1 MQAPNGWFSYD
12 LIVWNDLDERGY
24 VTKGFE
30 LEVPDLRH
38 ASEHALDGFYEAIR
52 HFLHSLEESTRAQL
66 RWSVDSDYREELLAY
81 KAVTEARCEPDS
93 WAAITRNERFNR
105 AWKAM
110 QSGQLRREKLVLF
123 LSRRI
128 TVNPPTGASRPLLE
142 EHYRRLLTQYN
153 EGFFQQG
160 QVLTSLLEPHG
171 CRLSPMSTE
180 DLYRY
185 YAIFFNPSYLRRE
198 NYDPIAQFRAEATLH
213 ENCWHQGVQGGK
225 NFGFFS
231 DGFYHNLILLKRRPQ
246 RTRRGI
252 FWALTSLPFL
262 DYSITVNL
270 YPQNIRREIAMAERS
285 LERVRGDYAAEGK
298 HALLTSK
305 AVKEERIKNLA
316 QGDVVPFLYDYVV
329 HVWAGSEEGLI
340 SKTRQIETAFGQM
353 EDAQCWTS
361 NLSSAATTKNIWF
374 QTWPG
379 WIWGHYTHHADSGL
393 DEWLADMLP
402 FSSTFTGHL
411 EGAEALYDGSNRN
424 LIGVRNFLSGTPQL
438 AVLLGMTRAG
448 KSAFLCDLISQT
460 DPYYDFTLIVEE
472 GLSYGIWT
480 EAQGGAPIVIQPDGD
495 LCLNYL
501 DTQGAPLT
509 NLQIT
514 TAAALVAKMAGH
526 PADEDKRNLRL
537 AQISQYLE
545 ALYTDRFE
553 EWVGEESGRLEL
565 VTRHAMAALAYKKS
579 HLPLATTFLEA
590 WMEMRHTASE
600 EERQELLELPSAGEV
615 SRFLKS
621 PDTERHVRNAAF
633 AFFKP
638 TEYPT
643 HDMLQQMMLL
653 APFPEHDRS
662 EINHLA
668 TLLAPWNEQRLVCGH
683 STLSMTGRIT
693 HFDLTYI
700 PESNRQLKE
709 LAGFLIANMGRQHII
724 TLPRGARKRV
734 IFEEVARTLD
744 IPGGEQLVSEFYAQL
759 SKFSTWIIS
768 IVQQYS
774 RFQKSGIRPVVFG
787 NAKQFFF
794 TRMNDRRDLEDVA
807 RDIDLSETTKEVV
820 ARYPLPEHLPEGN
833 KYAALTYYHL
843 DARQPRCGTIH
854 HRVSPEML
862 FCSSSTGEDFDN
874 RSRLLR
880 RYPNVVQGIL
890 AESSS
895 LKKPTPNP

>member
-1 MQAPNGWFSYD
+1 MKIPNGWFTEN
-12 LIVWNDLDERGY
+12 LIVWNDLDKRGF
-24 VTKGFE
+24 VSKGFV
-30 LEVPDLRH
+30 LDVPDLRH
-38 ASEHALDGFYEAIR
+38 ASEHALDRFYESLR
-52 HFLHSLEESTRAQL
+52 QFLHTLDESTRAQI

-81 KAVTEARCEPDS
+81 NKVTEDRCETDS
-93 WAAITRNERFNR
+93 WAALTRNERFNR
-105 AWKAM
+105 YWRAM
-110 QSGQLRREKLVLF
+110 QEGKLRREKLVLF
-123 LSRRI
+123 LSKPI
-128 TVNPPTGASRPLLE
+128 GVNPPAGASQELLQ
-142 EHYRRLLTQYN
+142 EHYKRILAQYG
-153 EGFFQQG
+153 EGFDQHG
-160 QVLTSLLEPHG
+160 RVITSLLEPHG
-171 CRLSPMSTE
+171 CRVTAMSTA
-180 DLYRY
+180 DLFRY
-185 YAIFFNPSYLRRE
+185 YSTFFNPSYLRRD
-198 NYDPIAQFRAEATLH
+198 NYDPIGQFREEETIH
-213 ENCWHQGVQGGK
+213 QNCWHQGVQAGK
-225 NFGFFS
+225 TFGFFS
-231 DGFYHNLILLKRRPQ
+231 DGYYHNLIILKRRPQ

-262 DYSITVNL
+262 DYAITVNL
-270 YPQNIRREIAMAERS
+270 YPQNVRKEISKAERS

-298 HALLTSK
+298 HSLLTSK
-305 AVKEERIKNLA
+305 AVKEERIRNLA

-329 HVWAGSEEGLI
+329 HVWDSTEDGLI

-379 WIWGHYTHHADSGL
+379 WLWGKYTHHADNGL
-393 DEWLADMLP
+393 DEWLADILP

-411 EGAEALYDGSNRN
+411 KDAEALYDGSNRN

-438 AVLLGMTRAG
+438 AVAAGMTRTG
-448 KSAFLCDLISQT
+448 KSGFMCDLLSQI

-480 EAQGGAPIVIQPDGD
+480 QAQGHTPIVIQPDGD

-526 PADEDKRNLRL
+526 PADEDRRNLRI
-537 AQISQYLE
+537 AQITQYIE
-545 ALYTDRFE
+545 QLYTDRFD
-553 EWVGEESGRLEL
+553 EWIGEDASRLDS
-565 VTRHAMAALAYKKS
+565 VTRHALATLAYKKDHMPIS
-579 HLPLATTFLEA
+579 ATFVEA
-590 WMEMRHTASE
+590 WAELRHVASA
-600 EERQELLELPSAGEV
+600 EEREKLIAAPTAEEV
-615 SRFLKS
+615 SRFIQS
-621 PDTERHVRNAAF
+621 PDTERYVRNSAF
-633 AFFKP
+633 AFFRA
-638 TEYPT
+638 EDYPT
-643 HDMLQQMMLL
+643 HDMLQQMMLV
-653 APFPEHDRS
+653 APFPEHDRD

-683 STLSMTGRIT
+683 STLSITGRIA

-709 LAGFLIANMGRQHII
+709 LAGFLIANYGRQHII
-724 TLPRGARKRV
+724 TLPRGKRKRV

-774 RFQKSGIRPVVFG
+774 RFQRSGIRPVVFG
-787 NAKQFFF
+787 NAKQFFLM
-794 TRMNDRRDLEDVA
+794 RMNDRRDIEDIA
-807 RDIDLSETTKEVV
+807 KDIDLSDTAKE
-820 ARYPLPEHLPEGN
+820 AILRYPLPEHLPDGN

-843 DARQPRCGTIH
+843 DVQEPLCGTIH
-854 HRVSPEML
+854 NRISPEML

-880 RYPNVVQGIL
+880 NHSNIVSGIL
-890 AESSS
+890 AESASS
-895 LKKPTPNP
+895 VSNP

>member
-1 MQAPNGWFSYD
+1 MQAPNGWFTND
-12 LIVWNDLDERGY
+12 LIVWNELDKRGF
-24 VTKGFE
+24 VSKAFT
-30 LEVPDLRH
+30 LDVPDLRH
-38 ASEHALDGFYEAIR
+38 ASEHALDAFYQSVR
-52 HFLHSLEESTRAQL
+52 HFLHTLDENTRAQI
-66 RWSVDSDYREELLAY
+66 RWSVDSNYRDELTAY
-81 KAVTEARCEPDS
+81 KAVTDEKCEPGS
-93 WAAITRNERFNR
+93 WAAIARNERYNR
-105 AWKAM
+105 YWRAM
-110 QSGQLRREKLVLF
+110 QDGRLRREKLVLF

-128 TVNPPTGASRPLLE
+128 TANAPAGVGGEMLN
-142 EHYRRLLTQYN
+142 EHYRRILAQYN
-153 EGFFQQG
+153 EGFEQQG
-160 QVLTSLLEPHG
+160 RVIASLLEPHG
-171 CRLSPMSTE
+171 CRVSSLSTE
-180 DLYRY
+180 YLFRY
-185 YAIFFNPSYLRRE
+185 YATFFNPSYLRRD
-198 NYDPIAQFRAEATLH
+198 NYDPIGQFREH
-213 ENCWHQGVQGGK
+213 ETIHQNCWHQGVQGGK
-225 NFGFFS
+225 AFGFFS
-231 DGFYHNLILLKRRPQ
+231 DGFYHNLIVLKRRPQ

-270 YPQNIRREIAMAERS
+270 YPQNVRREISRAERS

-298 HALLTSK
+298 QSLLTSK
-305 AVKEERIKNLA
+305 AVKEERIRHLA
-316 QGDVVPFLYDYVV
+316 QGDVVPISYDYVV
-329 HVWAGSEEGLI
+329 HVWADSEAELI
-340 SKTRQIETAFGQM
+340 SKTRQIETAFGAM

-361 NLSSAATTKNIWF
+361 NLSSAATTKNVWF

-379 WIWGHYTHHADSGL
+379 WVWGKYTHHADNGL

-411 EGAEALYDGSNRN
+411 DGAEALYDGSNRN

-448 KSAFLCDLISQT
+448 KSAFMCDLLSQT

-480 EAQGGAPIVIQPDGD
+480 QAQGHTPIVIQPDGD

-514 TAAALVAKMAGH
+514 TAAALVAKMAGN

-537 AQISQYLE
+537 AQITQYIE
-545 ALYTDRFE
+545 QLYSDRFE
-553 EWVGEESGRLEL
+553 EWISEDASRLDL
-565 VTRHAMAALAYKKS
+565 VARHALATLAYKKAR
-579 HLPLATTFLEA
+579 LPISATFVEA
-590 WMEMRHTASE
+590 WAELRHTASK
-600 EERQELLELPSAGEV
+600 EEREALIAAPTAEDV
-615 SRFLKS
+615 SRFIKS
-621 PDTERHVRNAAF
+621 PDTERYVRNAAF
-633 AFFKP
+633 AFFQP
-638 TEYPT
+638 TDYPT
-643 HDMLQQMMLL
+643 HDMLQQMMLV
-653 APFPEHDRS
+653 APFAEHDRT

-683 STLSMTGRIT
+683 STLSITGRLA

-709 LAGFLIANMGRQHII
+709 LAGFLIANYGRQHII

-734 IFEEVARTLD
+734 VFEEVARTLD

-774 RFQKSGIRPVVFG
+774 RFQRSGIRPIVFG

-794 TRMNDRRDLEDVA
+794 TRMNDRRDIEDVA
-807 RDIDLSETTKEVV
+807 ADIDLSETTKE
-820 ARYPLPEHLPEGN
+820 AISRYPLPEHLPDSN

-843 DARQPRCGTIH
+843 DVQQPRCGTVH
-854 HRVSPEML
+854 NRVSPEML

-880 RYPNVVQGIL
+880 NHQDIVSGIL
-890 AESSS
+890 SESAASTS
-895 LKKPTPNP
+895 KQP